1 VNCRA
6 RASGSAK
13 GQQLSESDIAAGRL
27 PGAQYAENFDDLNP
41 TLDRDEAV
49 IEATRCYFCYDAP
62 CVEACPTSID
72 IPGFIRK
79 IATDNVKGSAIRI
92 LEANIMG
99 GACARVC
106 PTEILCEDACVRNEQ
121 ERKPVRIGRL
131 QRYATDD
138 LFARGIQPFERAAP
152 SGMKAAVVGAGPAG
166 LACAHALSRL
176 GHEVTVFEA
185 REKAGGLNEY
195 GIAAY
200 KVAHDFAQ
208 REVAF
213 ILSLGGI
220 QIANGKAL
228 GRDFTLSDLRRDY
241 GAVFLGIGLA
251 GVKALELEGEALEG
265 VQNAVDYI
273 AGLRQAKNLS
283 ALPVGR
289 KIVVIGG
296 GNTAIDI
303 AVQTKR
309 LGAEDV
315 TLVYRRGI
323 DSMGATWHERE
334 FAQTDGVKIK
344 LWAKPLRLIGES
356 GKLRAVEFE
365 YTQLDGKGRL
375 AGTGD
380 RFTLEADMC
389 FKAIG
394 QVLVPAPLA
403 NGVND
408 VLEIKDGKLAVDG
421 EFKTS
426 LANVWA
432 GGDMVERGQDLTVQ
446 AVADGKH
453 AAEAIDRF
461 LKRRNG

>member
-1 VNCRA
+1 
-6 RASGSAK
+6 
-13 GQQLSESDIAAGRL
+13 LSESDIAAGRL
-27 PGAQYAENFDDLNP
+27 LGAQYAENFDDLNP

-106 PTEILCEDACVRNEQ
+106 PTEILCEDSCVRNAQ

-138 LFARGIQPFERAAP
+138 LFARGIQPFARAVS
-152 SGMKAAVVGAGPAG
+152 SGMKVAVVGAGPAG

-220 QIANGKAL
+220 QVANGKAL

-273 AGLRQAKNLS
+273 ARLRQAKDLS

-334 FAQTDGVKIK
+334 FAQTGGVKVK
-344 LWAKPLRLIGES
+344 LWAKPLRLIGEG

-365 YTQLDGKGRL
+365 YTQLDGQGRL

-380 RFTLEADMC
+380 RFMLEADMC

-394 QVLVPAPLA
+394 QVLMPGPLA
-403 NGVND
+403 NGVNE

-432 GGDMVERGQDLTVQ
+432 GGDMIAGQDLTVQ
-446 AVADGKH
+446 AVADGKG